1 MEESTLE
8 ALGKSLAG
16 TNEWVSTGILVEVHD
31 SIDSSSEA
39 TEVDIASTMGFA
51 QVGGRIAFDETGV
64 SNFRILCSNH
74 IFESCVRTVILNLSP
89 EIRI

>member
-1 MEESTLE
+1 MEESALE

-16 TNEWVSTGILVEVHD
+16 NNEWVSTGILVEVHD

-51 QVGGRIAFDETGV
+51 QAGGRIAFDETGV
-64 SNFRILCSNH
+64 SNFRLI
-74 IFESCVRTVILNLSP
+74 IESCVRTIFSNLVF
-89 EIRI
+89 ELYFRI